1 MLIFYREQNNL
12 NYPAFVEK
20 KNYNKRKSSNYVL
33 SSKKNNNFFRELSLT
48 FEEESKAR
56 RKIVALKVYNKL
68 FIYIVMNG
76 T

>member
-20 KNYNKRKSSNYVL
+20 KTIIRENQVTMFS

>member
-20 KNYNKRKSSNYVL
+20 KNYNKGKSSNYVL